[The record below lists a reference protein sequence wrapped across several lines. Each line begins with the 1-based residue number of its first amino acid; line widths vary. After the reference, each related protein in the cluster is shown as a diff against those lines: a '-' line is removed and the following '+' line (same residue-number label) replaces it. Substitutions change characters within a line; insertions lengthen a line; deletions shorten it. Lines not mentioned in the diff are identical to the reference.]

1 MACIKP
7 FKGIRYNPSLIPG
20 LAEVIAPPYDVIS
33 PYYQKQ
39 LCGRH
44 PHNVVRLILGEEH
57 SDDDEHSNKY
67 ARAAHWFRQ
76 WLTENIL
83 AEEEAPALYVYDQTY
98 AMPEGESRTRRGLF
112 AALRLEP
119 WEAGIVRPHEFTHPG
134 PKVDRM
140 KLFRASRANFSP
152 IFGLYEDPGSEVER
166 ALSVVEGTA
175 PAAEAIDD
183 DGVINR
189 LWVLREP
196 DCLDRLSGLLEPRE
210 ILIADGHHR
219 YETALSYRDELKQ
232 QASSW
237 TGEEAPNF
245 VLTVLVNLRSPGLT
259 ILPTHRIVDPL
270 PVETSGKSL
279 DFDTFLQQLSEFF
292 SVEELDGTSTAQF
305 LLGQLKPAHGSPEV
319 CTLGMVT
326 GKRAF
331 LLRLRPESLSHPLLP
346 RDKSPAFRALDVTLL
361 HTFVIEHLLGGKDNG
376 CELTYVKDAGEGVAA
391 VREGKDRM
399 IFLLNPTRLEEV
411 QAVAQAGEKMPQKST
426 YFYPKLT
433 TGLVMRSLE

>member
-7 FKGIRYNPSLIPG
+7 LKGIRYNPDLIPS
-20 LAEVIAPPYDVIS
+20 LAEVIAPPYDVIA
-33 PYYQKQ
+33 PDYQRQ
-39 LCGRH
+39 LYARH
-44 PHNVVRLILGEEH
+44 PHNVVRLILGEEYPE
-57 SDDDEHSNKY
+57 DDEHSNKY
-67 ARAAHWFRQ
+67 ARAARYFRQ
-76 WLTENIL
+76 WLTEDIL
-83 AEEEAPALYVYDQTY
+83 AEEEASAFYVYDQTY
-98 AMPEGESRTRRGLF
+98 ATSEGVSRTRRGLF

-119 WEAGIVRPHEFTHPG
+119 WVSGIVRPHEFTHPG
-134 PKVDRM
+134 PKVDRL
-140 KLFRASRANFSP
+140 KLLRSSRANFSP
-152 IFGLYEDPGSEVER
+152 IFGLYDDPDSEVDR
-166 ALSVVEGTA
+166 ALSMVVET
-175 PAAEAIDD
+175 PPVAAAIDD

-196 DCLDRLSGLLEPRE
+196 DCLNRLSGLLEPRE

-259 ILPTHRIVDPL
+259 ILPTHRIVDL
-270 PVETSGKSL
+270 HPVESSGPC
-279 DFDTFLQQLSEFF
+279 FDLGKFLRQLSEFF
-292 SVEELDGTSTAQF
+292 FVEELDGTSSAQF
-305 LLGQLKPAHGSPEV
+305 VVDRLKPPHGSPEV
-319 CTLGMVT
+319 GTFGMIT
-326 GKRAF
+326 GSRAL

-346 RDKSPAFRALDVTLL
+346 REKSPAFRALDVTLL
-361 HTFVIEHLLGGKDNG
+361 HTFVIEHLLGGKDIG
-376 CELTYVKDAGEGVAA
+376 GRLTYVKDAGEGVAA